1 MLVLILCALA
11 VVSPLIAWRWP
22 AGLLLRRWTW
32 PALIWIALAL
42 QLVALEVPMP
52 HVLASA
58 LHILTYAVAVGF
70 LWLNRRAAGV
80 WFVAAGAALNGIVI
94 ALNGGTLPASRA
106 ASEAAGI
113 DSGDEFANS
122 AVLENPVLPWLGDVF
137 AWPEPLPLAN
147 TFSVGDVL
155 IVLGVWVAA
164 WSGTRR
170 IGKPLIPADA
180 PHSPEGDSSR
190 QQDPT

>member
-1 MLVLILCALA
+1 MLVLVLCMLA
-11 VVSPLIAWRWP
+11 VVSPLIVLRWP
-22 AGLLLRRWTW
+22 AGLLRHRWAL
-32 PALIWIALAL
+32 PVLIWAALAL
-42 QLVALEVPMP
+42 QVVALEVPMP
-52 HVLASA
+52 HTLASV
-58 LHILTYAVAVGF
+58 LHVLTYAVAVSF

-113 DSGDEFANS
+113 DRGSDFANS
-122 AVLENPVLPWLGDVF
+122 AILENPVLPWLGDAF
-137 AWPEPLPLAN
+137 AWPAPLPLAN

-164 WSGTRR
+164 WSGTRTLR
-170 IGKPLIPADA
+170 TSD
-180 PHSPEGDSSR
+180 HSAASDELKGRSR
-190 QQDPT
+190 RH